1 MVFNIFT
8 TKRVSD
14 FVQYDRIDDLIAL
27 KLRRDERPDLRQ
39 FLVNE
44 FHFSAVRKCLDP
56 LFVSHS
62 RISSV
67 EISVSR
73 LYALLGQK
81 SEFDGTDAPLR
92 PTLRQDKVGLRGKT
106 ILFSVVILMAAVA
119 GGAQFFLGYWRA
131 LIASVATEPL
141 SEKFFAAAGLDR
153 AARQADDFAPLLS
166 LHRLM
171 PDVKALPNSVFR
183 LRAYYS
189 AVKML
194 RSLPAVGGWAQNE
207 MATCANCLAV
217 MVDRRLLLNLA
228 CAAES
233 RSY

>member
-1 MVFNIFT
+1 
-8 TKRVSD
+8 
-14 FVQYDRIDDLIAL
+14 
-27 KLRRDERPDLRQ
+27 
-39 FLVNE
+39 
-44 FHFSAVRKCLDP
+44 
-56 LFVSHS
+56 
-62 RISSV
+62 
-67 EISVSR
+67 
-73 LYALLGQK
+73 
-81 SEFDGTDAPLR
+81 
-92 PTLRQDKVGLRGKT
+92 
-106 ILFSVVILMAAVA
+106 MAAIA

-131 LIASVATEPL
+131 LIASVAAEPL

-153 AARQADDFAPLLS
+153 AATHAHDFAPLLS

-183 LRAYYS
+183 LRVYFS

-194 RSLPAVGGWAQNE
+194 RSLPAIGGWAQNE